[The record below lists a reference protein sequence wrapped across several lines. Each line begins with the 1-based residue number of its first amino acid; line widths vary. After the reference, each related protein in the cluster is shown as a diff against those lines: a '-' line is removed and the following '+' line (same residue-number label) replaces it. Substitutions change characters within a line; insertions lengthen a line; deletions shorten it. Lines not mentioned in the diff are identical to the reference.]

1 MDREGVY
8 IMIELVIVGIFY
20 IAMALVL
27 CYRLMKGP
35 SVVDRAV
42 AADSIDILVSA
53 ALILFTLYYN
63 RSIYLDIA
71 MVSALLGI
79 LDTLLTSR
87 YLERRL

>member
-1 MDREGVY
+1 
-8 IMIELVIVGIFY
+8 MIELIIVGILY

-27 CYRLMKGP
+27 CYRLLKGP

-42 AADSIDILVSA
+42 TADSIDILVSG
-53 ALILFTLYYN
+53 ALILFTIYSN